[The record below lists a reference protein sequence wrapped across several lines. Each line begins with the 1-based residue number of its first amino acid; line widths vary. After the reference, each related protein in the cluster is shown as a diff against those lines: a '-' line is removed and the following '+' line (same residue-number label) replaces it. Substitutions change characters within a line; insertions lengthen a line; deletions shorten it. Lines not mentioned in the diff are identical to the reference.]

1 MKDMKRSIFF
11 ILYTLLF
18 GHAVAQVNYQVVPLP
33 KSIQLTKEQPFQ
45 LDSTCIIVCADAD
58 AQMQRNAQFLKAY
71 IYETTDLSL
80 AVADK
85 APKRGKVIRLQVTP
99 PSKGQEWA
107 SNAEGYRIT
116 ISPKRGVLIEGGS
129 PRGVFYGVQTL
140 RKSLATLPLGDVR
153 RRFACEEC
161 SARPW
166 SLSCAPWVLR
176 RFAEVSQRTFP
187 FPAAVITDEPRF
199 SYRAMHLDVCRHFF
213 SVEQVKEYIDILAL
227 HNMNT
232 FHWHLTDDQGWRIES
247 KKYPRLHQIGSQR
260 RHTVIGRNAGLFDET
275 PHGGYY
281 TQEQLREVV
290 RYAAERCITVIPEVE
305 LPGHALAI
313 LAAYPELGCTGGPYE
328 VEPTWGVFN
337 DILCAGNDKAF
348 ELLCGVIDELVEI
361 FPSKYINI
369 GGDEAPKKRWE
380 QCPKC
385 QQRIREQGIKGDGNL
400 TAEAKLQGYFTN
412 RMEKH
417 INSLGRSIIGWDE
430 IMEGDI
436 SQSATVLCWRG
447 IEHGIRAA
455 QEGHDVI
462 MAPTAY
468 CYFDY
473 YQLSEDKHWE
483 KPFLIGGY
491 VPLEKIYSYEPIPDS
506 LDKVTRR
513 HIIGVQ
519 ANIWTEY
526 IAWRSLLLY
535 QMLPRA
541 AALAE
546 VQWVAPG
553 RKDFPAFRRRLSSL
567 LTIYDSQGYIY
578 CADDTKV

>member
-140 RKSLATLPLGDVR
+140 RKSLAALPLGDVR
-153 RRFACEEC
+153 RRFACEALGRARPLVACYRRDARRTLARQEC

-473 YQLSEDKHWE
+473 YSSPKTNTGRN
-483 KPFLIGGY
+483 P
-491 VPLEKIYSYEPIPDS
+491 SS
-506 LDKVTRR
+506 LAAMCPWKR
-513 HIIGVQ
+513 
-519 ANIWTEY
+519 Y
-526 IAWRSLLLY
+526 IATSLFPIVSTTSPVATSSACRPTSGRS
-535 QMLPRA
+535 
-541 AALAE
+541 
-546 VQWVAPG
+546 
-553 RKDFPAFRRRLSSL
+553 
-567 LTIYDSQGYIY
+567 T
-578 CADDTKV
+578 

>member
-1 MKDMKRSIFF
+1 MRKMMF
-11 ILYTLLF
+11 LYLF
-18 GHAVAQVNYQVVPLP
+18 LGLVSTAFAADADSVYQVVPAV
-33 KSIQLTKEQPFQ
+33 KDVRLTGGEPYVV
-45 LDSTCIIVCADAD
+45 DGSCVIVCGSDD
-58 AQMQRNAQFLKAY
+58 TQMRRNAEFLQTYVEQACGLRLP
-71 IYETTDLSL
+71 I
-80 AVADK
+80 VAQV
-85 APKRGKVIRLQVTP
+85 PKKGKGIRLVTAP
-99 PSKGQEWA
+99 GLGEEA
-107 SNAEGYRIT
+107 YRLTIDGRKRSIT
-116 ISPKRGVLIEGGS
+116 VAGGS

-140 RKSLATLPLGDVR
+140 RKTITNKR
-153 RRFACEEC
+153 ETITNNR
-161 SARPW
+161 
-166 SLSCAPWVLR
+166 VL
-176 RFAEVSQRTFP
+176 
-187 FPAAVITDEPRF
+187 PAAVINDAPRF
-199 SYRAMHLDVCRHFF
+199 AYRAMHLDVCRHFF
-213 SVEQVKEYIDILAL
+213 TVEQVKEYIDILAL

-247 KKYPRLHQIGSQR
+247 KKYPRLHEIGSQR
-260 RHTVIGRNAGLFDET
+260 HHTVIGRNTGLFDDT

-290 RYAAERCITVIPEVE
+290 RYATERCINVIPEVE

-328 VEPTWGVFN
+328 VEPTWGIFD
-337 DILCAGNDKAF
+337 DILCAGNDKVF
-348 ELLCGVIDELVEI
+348 DLLCGVVDELVEI

-385 QQRIREQGIKGDGNL
+385 QQRIREQGIKASGEL

-412 RMEKH
+412 RMEQY
-417 INSLGRSIIGWDE
+417 INAKGRSIIGWDE

-447 IEHGIRAA
+447 IEHGIKAA
-455 QEGHDVI
+455 KEGHDVI

-473 YQLSEDKHWE
+473 YQTDEE
-483 KPFLIGGY
+483 KTWNKPLLIGGY
-491 VPLEKIYSYEPIPDS
+491 VPLEKIYSYEPLPEE
-506 LDKVTRR
+506 LDEATRQ

-526 IAWRSLLLY
+526 IPWRQLLLY
-535 QMLPRA
+535 QLLPRA

-546 VQWVAPG
+546 VQWASPTQ
-553 RKDFPAFRRRLSSL
+553 KDYADFLRRLPSL
-567 LTIYDSQGYIY
+567 TTIYRQQNWPY
-578 CADDTKV
+578 CEL

>member
-1 MKDMKRSIFF
+1 MRKMMF
-11 ILYTLLF
+11 LYLF
-18 GHAVAQVNYQVVPLP
+18 LGLVSTAFAADADSVYQVVPAV
-33 KSIQLTKEQPFQ
+33 KDVRLTGGEPYVV
-45 LDSTCIIVCADAD
+45 DGSCVIVCGSDD
-58 AQMQRNAQFLKAY
+58 AQMRRNAEFLQTYVEQACGLRLP
-71 IYETTDLSL
+71 I
-80 AVADK
+80 VAQV
-85 APKRGKVIRLQVTP
+85 PKKGKGIRLVTAP
-99 PSKGQEWA
+99 GLGEEA
-107 SNAEGYRIT
+107 YRLTIDGRKRSIT
-116 ISPKRGVLIEGGS
+116 VAGGS

-140 RKSLATLPLGDVR
+140 RKTITNKR
-153 RRFACEEC
+153 ETITNNR
-161 SARPW
+161 
-166 SLSCAPWVLR
+166 VL
-176 RFAEVSQRTFP
+176 
-187 FPAAVITDEPRF
+187 PAAVINDAPRF
-199 SYRAMHLDVCRHFF
+199 AYRAMHLDVCRHFF
-213 SVEQVKEYIDILAL
+213 TVEQVKEYIDILAL

-247 KKYPRLHQIGSQR
+247 KKYPRLHEIGSQR
-260 RHTVIGRNAGLFDET
+260 HHTVIGRNTGLFDDT

-290 RYAAERCITVIPEVE
+290 RYATERCINVIPEVE

-328 VEPTWGVFN
+328 VEPTWGIFD
-337 DILCAGNDKAF
+337 DILCAGNDKVF
-348 ELLCGVIDELVEI
+348 DLLCDVVDELVEI

-385 QQRIREQGIKGDGNL
+385 QQRIREQGIKASGEL

-412 RMEKH
+412 RMEQY
-417 INSLGRSIIGWDE
+417 INVKGRSIIGWDE

-447 IEHGIRAA
+447 MEHGIKAA
-455 QEGHDVI
+455 KEGHDVI

-473 YQLSEDKHWE
+473 YQTDEE
-483 KPFLIGGY
+483 KTWNKPLLIGGY
-491 VPLEKIYSYEPIPDS
+491 VPLEKIYSYEPLPEE
-506 LDKVTRR
+506 LDEATRQ

-526 IAWRSLLLY
+526 IPWRQLLLY

-546 VQWVAPG
+546 VQWASPTQ
-553 RKDFPAFRRRLSSL
+553 KDYADFLRRLPSL
-567 LTIYDSQGYIY
+567 TTIYRQQNWPY
-578 CADDTKV
+578 CEL